1 MIRRCLLGSR
11 VPIIRTV
18 KSMIIIVCIRKPKHK
33 AQKEEAKRYRTK
45 ETHLVIQS
53 YPAEPIKIPTINT
66 STPPTTT

>member
-1 MIRRCLLGSR
+1 
-11 VPIIRTV
+11 
-18 KSMIIIVCIRKPKHK
+18 MIIIVCIRKPKHK